1 MSEEVNKKVLEDA
14 MEPLADSIVRPT
26 MAANMANTALVSALV
41 KHLVDKG
48 IIDLEEY
55 LESTHESE
63 SKILSGLID
72 NEGIETNKIAIT
84 KTFEDHRGYFTKS
97 E

>member
-1 MSEEVNKKVLEDA
+1 MSEETNKKMLEDA
-14 MEPLADSIVRPT
+14 MEPLADSIVRPA
-26 MAANMANTALVSALV
+26 MAFSMANTVLVSALV

-48 IIDLEEY
+48 VIDLEEY
-55 LESTHESE
+55 LESTHETE
-63 SKILSGLID
+63 SKILSALID

-84 KTFEDHRGYFTKS
+84 KTFNDHRNDFTKP

>member
-1 MSEEVNKKVLEDA
+1 MNEEVSKKMPEDA
-14 MEPLADSIVRPT
+14 IEPLADSIVRPA
-26 MAANMANTALVSALV
+26 MAFNMANTALVSALV

-55 LESTHESE
+55 LESTHETE
-63 SKILSGLID
+63 SKISSALID

-84 KTFEDHRGYFTKS
+84 RTFDEHRNDFTKP
-97 E
+97 